1 MLVIIKL
8 VLQGDLSDYWSI
20 SFSNIGFNRNCA
32 MTVRDEFIV
41 LYLVMVIRVTSD
53 NLVKD

>member
-20 SFSNIGFNRNCA
+20 SFSNIGFNRICA